1 MSMLVRF
8 VKDSNGLEEVNRISN
23 SLNRY
28 RKYIFSVD
36 SYFILFGKVLDK
48 YTHGL
53 KMAFDF

>member
-1 MSMLVRF
+1 MLVRF